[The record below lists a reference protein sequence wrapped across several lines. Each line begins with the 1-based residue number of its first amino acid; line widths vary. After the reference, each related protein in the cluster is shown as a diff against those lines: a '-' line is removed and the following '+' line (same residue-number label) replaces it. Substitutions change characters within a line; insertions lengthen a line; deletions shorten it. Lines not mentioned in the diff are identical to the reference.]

1 MSEENQATEQ
11 QEQQFLIQRTYIKDL
26 SLETPMG
33 TEAFLIEQQ
42 PAINQDLAT
51 EINAVADDLYETV
64 LKLTVTA
71 TLNDKTVFLVE
82 VHQAGLFAVKGIE
95 GANLAHVLN
104 VVCPQILFPYARE
117 TIDSA
122 LIKATFPPLMLPP
135 INFEA
140 LYAQASAEQAS
151 KVSEEQA
158 ATEH

>member
-1 MSEENQATEQ
+1 MSEENKATEQ
-11 QEQQFLIQRTYIKDL
+11 QEQQFLIQRTYIKDF

-51 EINAVADDLYETV
+51 EINKVADDLYETV
-64 LKLTVTA
+64 VKLTITA
-71 TLNDKTVFLVE
+71 TLSDKTVFLVE
-82 VHQAGLFAVKGIE
+82 VHQAGLFVIKGIE
-95 GANLAHVLN
+95 GASLAHVLN
-104 VVCPQILFPYARE
+104 TVCPQILFPYARE

-140 LYAQASAEQAS
+140 LYAQAAEEQAS
-151 KVSEEQA
+151 
-158 ATEH
+158 TEH